1 MYIQVFFNLIIH
13 LKVQECMGEHRD
25 WRMCKDDVRAF
36 KECIERSKREEA
48 AAE

>member
-36 KECIERSKREEA
+36 KECIERSKKEA